1 MTVHHLIVFWMKMFC
16 QICGE
21 WFIGV
26 HNFSPGLFCQ
36 LCKVLHRHSD
46 PKFRISF
53 KNCWGKSRT
62 FLQSVFISNAYNSF
76 LKNQKLCSSFLGRSP
91 IWNIQF
97 WILNIQYLLFFLHA
111 STVEKIKTVIQNSTL
126 LNRWAAGRSLVA
138 YLPQVKKSKNCPTTS
153 ECVLS

>member
-1 MTVHHLIVFWMKMFC
+1 MTGLTHQQKIKNATSENFKNIKNGPKNLKNVSPENLGKNKELPALENPNVLYRTILRVYFDPEVFILQLCILLKLKDKNSFVFSRDMTVHHLIVFWMKMFC

-53 KNCWGKSRT
+53 KNC
-62 FLQSVFISNAYNSF
+62 
-76 LKNQKLCSSFLGRSP
+76 
-91 IWNIQF
+91 
-97 WILNIQYLLFFLHA
+97 
-111 STVEKIKTVIQNSTL
+111 
-126 LNRWAAGRSLVA
+126 
-138 YLPQVKKSKNCPTTS
+138 
-153 ECVLS
+153 